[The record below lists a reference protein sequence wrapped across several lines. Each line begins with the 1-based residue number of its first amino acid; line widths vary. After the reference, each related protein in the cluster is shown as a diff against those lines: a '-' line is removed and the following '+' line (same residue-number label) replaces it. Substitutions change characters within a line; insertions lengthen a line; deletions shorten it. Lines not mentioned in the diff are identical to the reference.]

1 MPETKISGKVKL
13 GRCASNLWRVSF
25 TFKGVKHVI
34 VVSVLI
40 FLTPTF
46 LGSGP
51 LGSRHSV
58 STYLDSFDI
67 GEWLSG
73 LDNDSSRHG
82 ICFGLI
88 SLLELQSFSKV
99 RSHLFQFCKVP
110 ISALVKASS
119 CQTFSIL
126 CLSSKCFEFSWR
138 QIYESRLLS
147 ILYYLHSNHGKL
159 GSCAELGLWKIWN
172 FWIIQNLVCTRFWL
186 DPARFWLNWTRFG
199 HAVLE

>member
-1 MPETKISGKVKL
+1 MCFDHPIE
-13 GRCASNLWRVSF
+13 
-25 TFKGVKHVI
+25 
-34 VVSVLI
+34 
-40 FLTPTF
+40 
-46 LGSGP
+46 
-51 LGSRHSV
+51 HSA
-58 STYLDSFDI
+58 STYLDGFDI

>member
-88 SLLELQSFSKV
+88 SLLELQASLFDPEVTLVVERIRVLKIVWFNCKMYFDCNLFQRCSHIFFNFV
-99 RSHLFQFCKVP
+99 RSLLGP
-110 ISALVKASS
+110 SLVKASS
-119 CQTFSIL
+119 FC
-126 CLSSKCFEFSWR
+126 C
-138 QIYESRLLS
+138 
-147 ILYYLHSNHGKL
+147 
-159 GSCAELGLWKIWN
+159 
-172 FWIIQNLVCTRFWL
+172 
-186 DPARFWLNWTRFG
+186 
-199 HAVLE
+199 